1 MKIQFFFPSV
11 SSFIFF
17 VRGQYKSKQNGEK
30 KRAKITTAV
39 QLKNVLKKEKLAQI
53 KSERWNDRRFK
64 PIANENVKHNKIIDR
79 LMGSICKLVPI
90 AFDVCVLLQANG
102 SECAMRCD
110 EIWIFF
116 CVCRRIVFTTSK
128 QKSKRRKKKN
138 YVHIHSLLINS
149 MRSEKWRKG
158 QNKTEHA
165 SVCMWRPNKK
175 FDFVRDEMIELM
187 LLLAF

>member
-1 MKIQFFFPSV
+1 MKIQFFFSSV

-110 EIWIFF
+110 EIWNFF
-116 CVCRRIVFTTSK
+116 LCVSSNRLHDKQTEK
-128 QKSKRRKKKN
+128 QKKKKEKLCAHTFASHKFN
-138 YVHIHSLLINS
+138 EIGKMAKRAEQNRARERLYV
-149 MRSEKWRKG
+149 ETK
-158 QNKTEHA
+158 
-165 SVCMWRPNKK
+165 
-175 FDFVRDEMIELM
+175 
-187 LLLAF
+187 